1 MEPPICA
8 RSPGDALCVVAEKLR
23 EFDDKAPERGDAH
36 WSTQPGDD
44 PLGDAVSNRDIAPDV
59 EPEPDV

>member
-1 MEPPICA
+1 MV
-8 RSPGDALCVVAEKLR
+8 DEKLR